1 MALLPR
7 DTTPVRHEE
16 KVELI
21 EVSPDQIYQKGPEPK
36 RFWELSFDGHVT
48 NMMLASFGIAFVML
62 AGFIAFMA
70 WATHLF
76 D

>member
-7 DTTPVRHEE
+7 DKTPTRSQEAEV
-16 KVELI
+16 I
-21 EVSPDQIYQKGPEPK
+21 NVSPDQVFQKDPAPK

-48 NMMLASFGIAFVML
+48 NMMLASFGMAFVML